1 MRDSLRVYRR
11 LLTYVGPY
19 RKGFVIALSGMAIA
33 AITEPFFPALLK
45 PLLDQGFVA
54 PGGVPVWIVPTAII
68 AIFLVRGMGTF
79 AGQYG
84 LAWVANNVLASVRM
98 KMFAHALRL
107 PASEFE
113 REAAGVLISRIVF
126 EVNNLMAA
134 TSSVIS
140 TLVRDSLIVIGLLT
154 WLVILNWK
162 LTLVA
167 FALIPVMA
175 LLVRVF
181 SKRMRKLGRQSLE
194 HTGELT
200 RVVEEAVQGYKVVKI
215 FGAYER
221 QTEVFSKTVERL
233 RGFAMREAI
242 ASGTMTPASQLCAA
256 VAVAIVVS
264 IGLVQSA
271 NNETT
276 VGGFVS
282 FVTAMLMLLGPLKHL
297 ADVNGPLQRGLAS
310 AEAVFA
316 LLDRQAEPDAG
327 TRTVG
332 RVRGEVVFENLSF
345 RYPGADREALSGID
359 LSVRAGEMVAL
370 VGGSGGGKTTLANL
384 LPRFHSPSAG
394 RILIDGIPIEE
405 LTLESLR
412 DQFALVSQEI
422 VLFNDT
428 VRANVAF
435 GVRRAVSDDE
445 IREALR
451 KAALAD
457 FVDSL
462 PQGIDTLIGQR
473 GAKLSGGQR
482 QRLAIAR
489 ALLKD
494 APILLLDEATSAL
507 DTGTEREVQ
516 QALETG
522 MSGRTT
528 LVIAH
533 RLSTIERADRIV
545 VIERGRIVEQGRHAE
560 LLERGGAYARLRQ
573 VQYSDDAA
581 RPAGETARPA
591 GDALHADPGAGR

>member
-1 MRDSLRVYRR
+1 MGKSLAIYRR
-11 LLTYVGPY
+11 LLAYTVPY
-19 RKGFVIALSGMAIA
+19 KKGFILAMTGMVVAAL
-33 AITEPFFPALLK
+33 TEPFFPALMK
-45 PLLDQGFVA
+45 PLLDEGFVA
-54 PGGVPVWIVPTAII
+54 GAGIPIWVVPTVII
-68 AIFLVRGMGTF
+68 LIFVVRGIGTF
-79 AGQYG
+79 AGHYG
-84 LAWVANNVLASVRM
+84 LAWVANNVLASVRRQ
-98 KMFAHALRL
+98 MFGHALKL

-113 REAAGVLISRIVF
+113 REAAGLLISRIVF

-134 TSSVIS
+134 TSSVLS
-140 TLVRDSLIVIGLLT
+140 TLVRDTLIVIGLLG
-154 WLVILNWK
+154 WLLYLNWQ

-175 LLVRVF
+175 VLVRVF
-181 SKRMRKLGRQSLE
+181 GRRLRSLGRKNLE

-200 RVVEEAVQGYKVVKI
+200 RVVEEAVHGYKVIKI

-221 QTEVFSKTVERL
+221 EQALFDRTVERL

-242 ASGTMTPASQLCAA
+242 ASGAMAPISQLAAAIA
-256 VAVAIVVS
+256 VAAVVS
-264 IGLVQSA
+264 IALVQSA
-271 NNETT
+271 SSQTT

-297 ADVNGPLQRGLAS
+297 ADLNGPLQRGLAA
-310 AEAVFA
+310 AENVFA
-316 LLDRQAEPDAG
+316 LLDRQIEPDPG
-327 TRTVG
+327 TRTLG
-332 RVRGEVVFENLSF
+332 RASGELRFENVSF
-345 RYPGADREALSGID
+345 RYAGAARDALSGID
-359 LSVRAGEMVAL
+359 LGIRAGEMVAF

-384 LPRFHSPSAG
+384 LPRFHAPTEG
-394 RILIDGIPIEE
+394 RILIDGVPIDE

-412 DQFALVSQEI
+412 DQLALVSQDI

-435 GVRRAVSDDE
+435 GVRGPVDDAA
-445 IREALR
+445 IRRALR
-451 KAALAD
+451 QAALES
-457 FVDSL
+457 FVDGL
-462 PQGIDTLIGQR
+462 PDGLDTMIGER

-516 QALETG
+516 EALERS

-545 VIERGRIVEQGRHAE
+545 VLESGRIVEQGRHDA
-560 LLERGGAYARLRQ
+560 LLALGGAYAGLHRA
-573 VQYSDDAA
+573 QYMAS
-581 RPAGETARPA
+581 AGGES
-591 GDALHADPGAGR
+591 G

>member
-1 MRDSLRVYRR
+1 MNKSLAIYRR
-11 LLTYVGPY
+11 LLGYTFPY
-19 RKGFVIALSGMAIA
+19 RKGFALAIA
-33 AITEPFFPALLK
+33 GMVVAALTEPFFPALMK
-45 PLLDQGFVA
+45 PLLDEGFVA
-54 PGGVPVWIVPTAII
+54 QSGISLWLVPAII
-68 AIFLVRGMGTF
+68 ILIFVVRGVGTF
-79 AGQYG
+79 AGHYG
-84 LAWVANNVLASVRM
+84 LAWVANNVLASVRRQ
-98 KMFAHALRL
+98 MFGHALRL

-113 REAAGVLISRIVF
+113 REAAGLLISRIVF

-134 TSSVIS
+134 TTNVLS

-154 WLVILNWK
+154 WLMILNWQ

-167 FALIPVMA
+167 LALIPVMA
-175 LLVRVF
+175 VLVRVF
-181 SKRMRKLGRQSLE
+181 GGRLRKLGRQNLQ

-200 RVVEEAVQGYKVVKI
+200 RVVEEAMHGYKVIKI

-221 QTEVFSKTVERL
+221 EQALFDRTVERL

-242 ASGTMTPASQLCAA
+242 AGGAMAPISQLTAAIA
-256 VAVAIVVS
+256 VAAVVS
-264 IGLVQSA
+264 IALVQSA
-271 NNETT
+271 SGQTT

-297 ADVNGPLQRGLAS
+297 ADLNGPLQRGLAA
-310 AEAVFA
+310 AENVFA
-316 LLDRQAEPDAG
+316 LLDRQTEPDPG
-327 TRTVG
+327 TRSVG
-332 RVRGEVVFENLSF
+332 RVRGDIRFENVSF
-345 RYPGADREALSGID
+345 RYPGASQDSLAGVD
-359 LSVRAGEMVAL
+359 LQIRSGEMVAF

-384 LPRFHSPSAG
+384 LPRFHEPTGG
-394 RILIDGIPIEE
+394 RILIDDIPIAE

-412 DQFALVSQEI
+412 DQFALVSQDI

-428 VRANVAF
+428 VRANTAF
-435 GVRRAVSDDE
+435 GVRGPVDDAA

-451 KAALAD
+451 KAALER
-457 FVDSL
+457 FVESL
-462 PQGIDTLIGQR
+462 PDGLDTMVGER

-516 QALETG
+516 EALEQG

-533 RLSTIERADRIV
+533 RLSTIEQADRIV
-545 VIERGRIVEQGRHAE
+545 VLEGGRIVEQGSHAE
-560 LLERGGAYARLRQ
+560 LIALGGAYA
-573 VQYSDDAA
+573 
-581 RPAGETARPA
+581 G
-591 GDALHADPGAGR
+591 LHRAQAGRAA